1 MFRLLQE
8 DAPTSTALKTKELAV
23 DRVAGC
29 MVSEDTLAPLSDGR
43 TVAKHLDRDRNGAI
57 SWAEVA
63 TATAT
68 ALQAAFGRFEAGALY
83 VRCRGDGW
91 VKNNQGLVQ
100 PDQS

>member
-8 DAPTSTALKTKELAV
+8 DAPPPTALETKEVAA

-43 TVAKHLDRDRNGAI
+43 TVAKHLDRDGNGAI

-68 ALQAAFGRFEAGALY
+68 ALQAAFGQFEAGALY

-91 VKNNQGLVQ
+91 VKNNRGLVH
-100 PDQS
+100 PGRS